1 METGGIFSKRK
12 MKVEIKQSQSES
24 NPVQT
29 KSWTSEPHGSKLKV
43 WLLVNG
49 SIGSDKRKI
58 SLSYTLYSLQLLDF
72 RFPDRP
78 SNICTTLCFHGFENL
93 MRFCKAFLKYIYIWA
108 TVKQA
113 LQNTLNFTS
122 TNKAGA
128 LWAQNHTLINNGPM
142 CWCWYIIN
150 EWPYSRQHGVQ
161 GNTNVFILRKNPEK
175 VWKCF
180 VLPDSRGE

>member
-12 MKVEIKQSQSES
+12 MKAEIKQSQSES

-29 KSWTSEPHGSKLKV
+29 KSWTSEPCGSKLKV

-49 SIGSDKRKI
+49 AIGSDKRKI

-78 SNICTTLCFHGFENL
+78 SNICTTLCFHGFESLIWGFVKLFKNI
-93 MRFCKAFLKYIYIWA
+93 FIYIWLRLWA

-128 LWAQNHTLINNGPM
+128 LWAQNHTLINNDPM

-161 GNTNVFILRKNPEK
+161 GNT
-175 VWKCF
+175 
-180 VLPDSRGE
+180 